1 MPGLITLLPEFGY
14 VIAVGT
20 LSTIFPV
27 ILGSQVGAA
36 RKRAGVP
43 YPHMYAT
50 QLECANDKNKLVFNC
65 YQRAHQNFLENYPQ
79 FLFLLTV
86 SGIKYP
92 VIASV
97 AGVTWVVGR
106 MLYASNY
113 QSGDP
118 SKRNGGVA
126 WIHLASLLT
135 LIVLGVSTG
144 VSLSWA
150 ALLIDFVMMIDT
162 QNIQVQRQL
171 INYSVT

>member
-50 QLECANDKNKLVFNC
+50 QLECANDKNKRVFNC
-65 YQRAHQNFLENYPQ
+65 YQRAYQNFLENYPQ

-150 ALLIDFVMMIDT
+150 AFT
-162 QNIQVQRQL
+162 H
-171 INYSVT
+171 